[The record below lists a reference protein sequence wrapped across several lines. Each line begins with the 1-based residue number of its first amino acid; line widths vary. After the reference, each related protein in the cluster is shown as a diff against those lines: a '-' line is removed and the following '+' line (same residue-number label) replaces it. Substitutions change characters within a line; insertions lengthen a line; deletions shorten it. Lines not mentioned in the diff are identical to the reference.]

1 MLALTDFATKLHAEL
16 LAAGSVRIATHVNP
30 DGDALGCSLA
40 LLHAVRAMGVRA
52 ELLCN
57 NPAPLNLVFLPGSN
71 EIRFEPVETP
81 PDLGLVVD
89 LNVLHRLGKVAPWME
104 ECRQMAVIDHHEP
117 GEGLGDFSYVNARE
131 AACAMM
137 VFDVLKQWKVEITPV
152 MATCL
157 LTGIVTDTGSFRF
170 PNTSE
175 RSMHLAAELI
185 GLGADISKIGEEVY
199 QKRDLAAVK
208 LESAMLDRMKL
219 EVNGRLCWSYLTHE
233 DFQASGGSDEHTEG
247 LVNDLLS
254 INTVGVA
261 VLFREPKQG
270 KIRCSLR
277 SRREYD
283 VASIAQGFGGGGHR
297 NAAGCTFEED
307 MTSATD
313 KLIGTLRK
321 CLES

>member
-1 MLALTDFATKLHAEL
+1 
-16 LAAGSVRIATHVNP
+16 
-30 DGDALGCSLA
+30 
-40 LLHAVRAMGVRA
+40 
-52 ELLCN
+52 
-57 NPAPLNLVFLPGSN
+57 
-71 EIRFEPVETP
+71 
-81 PDLGLVVD
+81 
-89 LNVLHRLGKVAPWME
+89 
-104 ECRQMAVIDHHEP
+104 MAVIDHHEP
-117 GEGLGDFSYVNARE
+117 GDGLGDFSYVNPRE

-137 VFDVLKQWKVEITPV
+137 VFDVLKLWAVEITPD

-208 LESAMLDRMKL
+208 LESAMLDRMQL
-219 EVNGRLCWSYLTHE
+219 EVDGRLCWSYLTHE
-233 DFQASGGSDEHTEG
+233 DFQRSGGSDEHTEG

-254 INTVGVA
+254 INTVGIA
-261 VLFREPKQG
+261 VLFREPRQG

-283 VASIAQGFGGGGHR
+283 VATIAQGFGGGGHR

-307 MTSATD
+307 MESATT
-313 KLIGTLRK
+313 KLVSTLK
-321 CLES
+321 QCLASWS